1 MTPRKKDCKQAL
13 NSPQKKKWRTR
24 SLKLYR
30 GLAGDAYRRVLF
42 SDEKNFYLDQPLNRQ
57 NDRVYIRK
65 GQKKPLN
72 TKTVVEKRKFPP
84 KIMVWAGIAHN
95 LKTTLFFIEKG
106 STLNANKN
114 KYKNNILRDIVV
126 PFCRKNKLMYQ
137 QDGAPCHTAK
147 ICSDY
152 LKSENIEFWDKNDWP
167 PNSPDLNP
175 LDYGIW
181 GILDAEV
188 YRKPPKSLEALKRR
202 IQQTWDQLQITIV
215 NNCIDS
221 FKKRLRKCVEMLKE
235 LILNKM

>member
-1 MTPRKKDCKQAL
+1 
-13 NSPQKKKWRTR
+13 
-24 SLKLYR
+24 
-30 GLAGDAYRRVLF
+30 
-42 SDEKNFYLDQPLNRQ
+42 
-57 NDRVYIRK
+57 
-65 GQKKPLN
+65 
-72 TKTVVEKRKFPP
+72 
-84 KIMVWAGIAHN
+84 MVWAGIAHN

-106 STLNANKN
+106 STLNANS
-114 KYKNNILRDIVV
+114 YKNNILRDIVV

-181 GILDAEV
+181 GILEGEV

-202 IQQTWDQLQITIV
+202 IQETWDQLQITIV

-221 FKKRLRKCVEMLKE
+221 FKKRLRKCVDAKGANFE
-235 LILNKM
+235 